1 MIRCLTICLLLAG
14 FLRAQ
19 TVPPRKT
26 LPAPPAPRA
35 KGQTSGAAASPKA
48 PTARSTNFQNLKF
61 PPLHALVTPQEQWIT
76 LPNGLKILLLPDH
89 QLPAVAGAAFIRA
102 GTLFDPALE
111 AGLASL
117 TATLLRQGG
126 TQSKTAEELDEAL
139 DSLGASIDTSAGR
152 LYSIVSFSAL
162 AESAPQV
169 LSMFH
174 EVLTSPALREERVD
188 LAKAQLR
195 NSVAHRNDQA
205 PELVARELASLVYGR
220 NTPYGQLAGHAT
232 VARIGR
238 SSVAAFHRSHYR
250 PDTTIIG
257 IHGDFDPAAMK
268 ARLENIFGTWRAPE
282 APPAETPQ
290 PSAEDKGGVYLGA
303 RQDLSRLY
311 FAIGGLAP
319 ELDSKDYP
327 ALEVAAAILANDP
340 RSRLYQR
347 LVARSGDV
355 YEISAAVRPAYG
367 YPGLVL
373 VSGSAKPYAAAQA
386 LAGIKAEIGLLP
398 ASPITDQELREA
410 KEAVVRKLVFAADPA
425 RNMIVTLLSQ
435 ESAGYPRDFL
445 QQYQKALAAVTRA
458 DVVRVAKLYLDPA
471 ALTVV
476 AAANPGDMIRPLTS
490 AGPVKN
496 LDLTIPGSAM
506 IPAPS
511 DAASLAR
518 GKEILARL
526 QAASGGSGRIAA
538 IRDFTQDLEFSM
550 TNGEAMTETER
561 WIYPSVWRQDSL
573 FRGRRT
579 SVFWDGTN
587 GALRVPEGTAA
598 LSGNLLLQAKS
609 SVLRLYP
616 RLLAG
621 SDVPGQTVNAVA
633 GGSIEIADGDGQM
646 VRMVIDDSTG
656 LPSRIVYETVP
667 LNDTYP
673 VTVEVLI
680 GEFQEAD
687 GIRLPARLTLIE
699 NGRKVAGV
707 AVKNIRIN
715 QGLKVQ
721 DLQRLQ

>member
-1 MIRCLTICLLLAG
+1 MIRCLTTCLLLVG
-14 FLRAQ
+14 LLRAQ
-19 TVPPRKT
+19 TVAPRKT
-26 LPAPPAPRA
+26 PPAPPASR
-35 KGQTSGAAASPKA
+35 KAAAAPSPD
-48 PTARSTNFQNLKF
+48 FQNLRF
-61 PPLHALVTPQEQWIT
+61 PPLHALVTPQEQWIA

-89 QLPAVAGAAFIRA
+89 QLPAVEGAAFIRA
-102 GTLFDPALE
+102 GALFDTALE

-126 TQSKTAEELDEAL
+126 TRSNTAEELDEAL
-139 DSLGASIDTSAGR
+139 DSLGASIETSAGR

-195 NSVAHRNDQA
+195 NAVAHRNDQA

-250 PDTTIIG
+250 PDTTLIG
-257 IHGDFDPAAMK
+257 IRGDFDPAAMK
-268 ARLENIFGTWRAPE
+268 ARLENLFGTWTAPE

-319 ELDSKDYP
+319 EPDSKDYP

-367 YPGLVL
+367 YPGLVV

-386 LAGIKAEIGLLP
+386 LAGIKAEIGSLP

-410 KEAVVRKLVFAADPA
+410 KESVVRKMVFAADPA
-425 RNMIVTLLSQ
+425 GNIIVTLLSQ
-435 ESAGYPRDFL
+435 ESAGLPHDFL
-445 QQYQKALAAVTRA
+445 QQYQKALAAVARA

-476 AAANPGDMIRPLTS
+476 AAANPNDMLRPLTS
-490 AGPVKN
+490 AGSVKN
-496 LDLTIPGSAM
+496 LDLTIPDSAM

-538 IRDFTQDLEFSM
+538 IRDFAQELEFS
-550 TNGEAMTETER
+550 TTTGEGTMTETDR
-561 WIYPSVWRQDSL
+561 WIYPSVWRQDTL

-579 SVFWDGTN
+579 YIFWDGTN
-587 GALRVPEGTAA
+587 GTVRVPEGTAA
-598 LSGNLLLQAKS
+598 LGGTLLPSVKS

-621 SDVPGQTVNAVA
+621 SDLPGQTVNAVA
-633 GGSIEIADGDGQM
+633 GDTIEIVDGDGQM

-667 LNDTYP
+667 LNGTYP
-673 VTVEVLI
+673 VTVEVRI

-687 GIRLPARLTLIE
+687 GIRVPSRFTLIE
-699 NGRKVAGV
+699 NGREVARV
-707 AVKNIRIN
+707 AVKNVRIN